1 MTFQDVTERLFPIS
15 YGNGRAIFNILGTLP
30 TMTQTAGYQDLEDT
44 NLYFRYEITDHTMM
58 TDAIDVMLK
67 CNFIVEDI
75 TIAIEIMD
83 VTGIMDVKGILDAI
97 TDEIF
102 KLSLQTLMYMDDG
115 IVKTHISYM
124 TILDMNTQIID
135 IDTEL

>member
-1 MTFQDVTERLFPIS
+1 
-15 YGNGRAIFNILGTLP
+15 
-30 TMTQTAGYQDLEDT
+30 
-44 NLYFRYEITDHTMM
+44 MM
-58 TDAIDVMLK
+58 TDDIDVMLK
-67 CNFIVEDI
+67 CDFIMEDI
-75 TIAIEIMD
+75 TIAAEIMD
-83 VTGIMDVKGILDAI
+83 SIGIMDAI

-115 IVKTHISYM
+115 IVKTHISFM

>member
-1 MTFQDVTERLFPIS
+1 MIFRDVTERLFQIS
-15 YGNGRAIFNILGTLP
+15 FGNGRAIINILGTLP
-30 TMTQTAGYQDLEDT
+30 TMTQIVEYQDLEDT

-83 VTGIMDVKGILDAI
+83 FTGIMDVI

-115 IVKTHISYM
+115 IVKTHISFM